1 MEVIFEEITDWNPEH
16 SRGRSESKNQIENG
30 KINNDLSDRQ
40 SRAVTLAA
48 DTGGLIYHF
57 AQFNDLGLRIGVE
70 SRKYFPNHLSRDPKL
85 PGDHS

>member
-57 AQFNDLGLRIGVE
+57 AQFNDLGKNSRREPEILSE
-70 SRKYFPNHLSRDPKL
+70 SSFERS
-85 PGDHS
+85 